1 MLLMQELQHCMRR
14 ILLWISHYLIEYGRS
29 VHEPE
34 QYGVRA
40 FEQWLM
46 TINYKFL
53 YCYIEPLSN
62 QIATHFKTQTTIY
75 YYQKFVKLH

>member
-34 QYGVRA
+34 QYGVGA
-40 FEQWLM
+40 SAM
-46 TINYKFL
+46 VDDYKL
-53 YCYIEPLSN
+53 QVPLL
-62 QIATHFKTQTTIY
+62 
-75 YYQKFVKLH
+75 LH

>member
-1 MLLMQELQHCMRR
+1 MADLFMNLNSMVLELQ
-14 ILLWISHYLIEYGRS
+14 
-29 VHEPE
+29 
-34 QYGVRA
+34 
-40 FEQWLM
+40 QWLM